1 MSEKIVKTLSERET
15 RLLTTLSA
23 AGKQIFTTQDAVDVL
38 GPAIHTDQVLSRLR
52 RKRWLKRL
60 GQGLY
65 LILPFEAGM
74 EGHFTAPA
82 FVLAAHLARPAV
94 IAYWSALHHYG
105 LTEQIP
111 QTVFVA
117 TTQKKGEVKIA
128 DLGLRFKFV
137 TLSPAKMFGLETIWI
152 DGQPV
157 PITNLPKTLVDCLDH
172 PEWCGGIVEAAKGV
186 WYGLNERRVSADQLT
201 DYAERLG
208 NRAVFKRLGYL
219 AECLDLALDPETL
232 ANWQARISAGY
243 VLLDPSLRE
252 AGARNSRW
260 RLAVNVALPDLTEW
274 RQT

>member
-23 AGKQIFTTQDAVDVL
+23 AGKQIFTTQDAADIL
-38 GPAIHTDQVLSRLR
+38 GPAVRTDLVLSRLR

-60 GQGLY
+60 SKALY

-74 EGHFTAPA
+74 EGQFTAPA
-82 FVLAAHLARPAV
+82 FVLATRLVQPAT

-117 TTQKKGEVKIA
+117 TTQKKGEVEIA
-128 DLGLRFKFV
+128 DLGLHFKFV
-137 TLSPAKMFGLETIWI
+137 TLSSAKMFGLETIWI

-157 PITNLPKTLVDCLDH
+157 PITDLPKTLVDCLDH
-172 PEWCGGIVEAAKGV
+172 PEWCGGIVEATKGI
-186 WYGLNERRVSADQLT
+186 WYGLNEGRVTTEQLT
-201 DYAERLG
+201 DYADRLG

-219 AECLDLALDPETL
+219 VESLGLALDPETP
-232 ANWQARISAGY
+232 ADWQARMSAGY
-243 VLLDPSLRE
+243 ALLDPSMS
-252 AGARNSRW
+252 AMGSRDNRW
-260 RLAVNVALPDLTEW
+260 QLVINVGLPDLTEW